1 MWFMQMLTHVLRL
14 GELTCECRSKNKGE
28 SIYKPGFVVNSHS
41 SRIAITDDLKQPTRI
56 QRGPRLMD
64 PYLVLLQVGF
74 A

>member
-1 MWFMQMLTHVLRL
+1 LLL
-14 GELTCECRSKNKGE
+14 GKEEGE
-28 SIYKPGFVVNSHS
+28 SICKPGFVVNSHS